1 MTENSSLVELSFEE
15 LYRCVQPIVWKLR
28 RQYYIHLWE
37 RTDWEQEAMI
47 CLFRL
52 LQDKPDCLMLKPF
65 FLACFKTKFSSYL
78 KDVLRSQ
85 ESDKRRLNRQPYE
98 EVSALSHCI
107 VQKGLGL
114 EEQVVLREQLDRLR
128 ASLPEANKGQVDL
141 LLSGARF
148 KGRKALL
155 RQLKALDKQG

>member
-1 MTENSSLVELSFEE
+1 
-15 LYRCVQPIVWKLR
+15 
-28 RQYYIHLWE
+28 
-37 RTDWEQEAMI
+37 
-47 CLFRL
+47 
-52 LQDKPDCLMLKPF
+52 MLKPF

-107 VQKGLGL
+107 AQKGLGL

-128 ASLPEANKGQVDL
+128 ACLPEAKKGQVDL